1 MKEAYSEFL
10 SEIQDFI
17 PEERIYTDE
26 LRRFAWGTDAGFY
39 RLVPQIVIRSD
50 NEREVSLL
58 LAAASRL
65 HIPVTFRAAGT
76 SLSGQAISDSV
87 LIVAGKHWEQYRI
100 GENAETIT
108 LQPGVIGGHVNEI
121 LAPLGREFGP
131 DPASLASSM
140 VGGIVINNASGM
152 SCGTHANSDKTLLS
166 ARIVFLD
173 GTILDTGDPA
183 SRDSFRKSHPA
194 FLRTLETLRDE
205 ITADPALSE
214 RIRRKYAIKNVTGL
228 NILPFIRF
236 TDPFE
241 ILAHL
246 LVGSEGTLA
255 FLSEVTMKTLPLAPY
270 KASAMIYFGSI
281 RAAAEAVVALKKD
294 IGLEIIHA
302 AELLDKRSL
311 LSVDDPMLAAYSDL
325 DLTAL
330 LTETTAASSAELQ
343 ARILSISNI
352 LDGFDILPDPVTGE
366 KVRFTEDPEEYSRFW
381 AIRAGIFPSVGGM
394 RRQGTTSLIEDV
406 AFHIE
411 DLPAATADLS
421 DLLERH
427 GYSDSCI
434 YGHALEGN
442 FHFIINQAF
451 DSPAEVQRYADMIQD
466 VAKLVIGKYDGSL
479 KAEHGT
485 GRNMAPFVRYEWGD
499 RAFGIMQ
506 RVKALFDPEG
516 LLNPGVIF
524 NDDPDCY
531 VKNFKALPVLRPWR
545 DPSRPVEPEL
555 AETYRLLNKCIECGF
570 CEVNCLSCGFSLSS
584 RTRIATQREITRLR
598 TQSSPSPDDLRRL
611 KALEKEYSYA
621 GEQTCAGDGLCSTS
635 CPMGIDI
642 GELTR
647 QLRRIGLPEGSFGYR
662 VGTFAANHFETVK
675 GGIRGVLRLATL
687 GQTVLGDKWMSGFAL
702 GLHKSLRLPLWTTAM
717 PRAYS
722 LPKTLVSAHSAQEAP
737 GPAALSPKETPD
749 PAALSPEETPGPAA
763 LSTHEVPD
771 LSVPSAQSGS
781 DTVPAPAL
789 NNKTPS
795 EALKVVYFPS
805 CLNQMMG
812 LPKHPKPAGPPRDPE
827 PACAPGDLDPTYA
840 TEKSEPACAT
850 GDSDPTYATEKSGQ
864 ARATGDLDP
873 AEKPLVEE
881 MVSLLHKAGYQV
893 IFPSGMSQL
902 CCGTIWESK
911 GMPEIAERK
920 IRELEDA
927 LWAATEQ
934 GRYPVLC
941 DQSPCLHRMR
951 TKITRMKLYEPAEFI
966 LTFLRNRLDFHRTDT
981 PVAVHLTC
989 STRLME
995 VSGAMLE
1002 LARLCSSRVVV
1013 PEGVGCC
1020 GFAGDKGMTHPELNA
1035 YALRKLRDQVRG
1047 IPAGYSNSRTCE
1059 IGLATHSG
1067 IPYRSIAYLVNRCT
1081 TAKP

>member
-10 SEIQDFI
+10 SEVRDFI

-26 LRRFAWGTDAGFY
+26 LRRFSWGTDAGFY
-39 RLVPQIVIRSD
+39 RLVPRIVIRSD
-50 NEREVSLL
+50 NEQEVSLL

-87 LIVAGKHWEQYRI
+87 LIVAGKHWERYRI

-108 LQPGVIGGHVNEI
+108 LQPGIIGDHVNEI

-183 SRDSFRKSHPA
+183 SRDAFRRSHPA

-205 ITADPALSE
+205 IVSDPALSE

-255 FLSEVTMKTLPLAPY
+255 FLSEVTMKTLPLAPR
-270 KASAMIYFGSI
+270 KASAMIYFRSI

-311 LSVDDPMLAAYSDL
+311 LSVDDLMLAAYSEL

-343 ARILSISNI
+343 ARILSISRV
-352 LDGFDILPDPVTGE
+352 LDDFDILPDPVTGE

-381 AIRAGIFPSVGGM
+381 AIRSGIFPSVGGM

-451 DSPAEVQRYADMIQD
+451 DSPAEVQRYAAMVQD

-545 DPSRPVEPEL
+545 DASRPVEPEL

-570 CEVNCLSCGFSLSS
+570 CDVNCLSCGFSLSS

-598 TQSSPSPDDLRRL
+598 TQTSPSPDDLRRL

-647 QLRRIGLPEGSFGYR
+647 QLRRIGLPKGSFSYR
-662 VGTFAANHFETVK
+662 AGNFAANHFKAVK

-722 LPKTLVSAHSAQEAP
+722 LPKALVSTCSAREAP
-737 GPAALSPKETPD
+737 G
-749 PAALSPEETPGPAA
+749 PAALSPEETPGPSA

-771 LSVPSAQSGS
+771 LSAPSAQSGS

-827 PACAPGDLDPTYA
+827 PA
-840 TEKSEPACAT
+840 
-850 GDSDPTYATEKSGQ
+850 
-864 ARATGDLDP
+864 RATGSSEPIFAAGQSDP

-920 IRELEDA
+920 VRELEEA

-966 LTFLRNRLDFHRTDT
+966 LTFLRNRLDFHQTDT

-989 STRLME
+989 STRLMK
-995 VSGAMLE
+995 VTGAMLE

-1035 YALRKLRDQVRG
+1035 YALRKLRDQGQG

-1059 IGLATHSG
+1059 IGLTTHSG
-1067 IPYRSIAYLVNRCT
+1067 IPYRSIAYLVNHCT